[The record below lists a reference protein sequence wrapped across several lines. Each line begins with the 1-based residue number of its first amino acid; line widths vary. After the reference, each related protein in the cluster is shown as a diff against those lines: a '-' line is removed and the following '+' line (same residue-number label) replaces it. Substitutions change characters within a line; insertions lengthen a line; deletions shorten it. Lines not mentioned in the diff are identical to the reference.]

1 MLRQAAE
8 AGKIVEVTS
17 RFMNLRREIQANRVG
32 PERSGDASPSVM
44 AQTGRSA
51 GSPAS
56 RPPRWGSGRILGG
69 FTSRLAAQWPN
80 EEANGRRGWR
90 WAALL
95 GLLAALGGGCQAVE
109 DNSLTY
115 RLWDKGNISFCQP
128 APKPELAL
136 FDAPGQKDILVEY
149 NALSDS
155 HVQVTRL
162 AYFMQAGEAR
172 IQRGKAPHFIKPGPL
187 GDFRPIASQAA
198 TNDYFLAGKDGKSF
212 TLFRQNQPPEQ
223 HNLPFYQDDHWS
235 VTRVALTPLAVT
247 GDAVIVGAC
256 AGVMAVWMLCQN
268 GTCIH

>member
-1 MLRQAAE
+1 
-8 AGKIVEVTS
+8 
-17 RFMNLRREIQANRVG
+17 
-32 PERSGDASPSVM
+32 M
-44 AQTGRSA
+44 AQTGRSV

-56 RPPRWGSGRILGG
+56 RPPRWGSGRILAR

-95 GLLAALGGGCQAVE
+95 PLLAALGAGCQTVE

-136 FDAPGQKDILVEY
+136 FTAPAQKDILVEY
-149 NALSDS
+149 NALSDN

-162 AYFMQAGEAR
+162 AYLMQAGETR
-172 IQRGKAPHFIKPGPL
+172 IQRGKAPHFVKPGTR
-187 GDFRPIASQAA
+187 GDWRPIANQVS
-198 TNDYFLAGKDGKSF
+198 TNAYVLAGQDGKSF
-212 TLFRQNQPPEQ
+212 TLFRQSRPPEQ

-247 GDAVIVGAC
+247 GDAAIVGAC
-256 AGVMAVWMLCQN
+256 VGVMAVWMLCES
-268 GTCIH
+268 GTTIH